1 MKPVSPSTDDE
12 GDDVRCLPC
21 EQRSRTDPPDKITL
35 AVAAL
40 SAPTRRSDD
49 SEDQQGPEE
58 SSEEHRAIRLMRS
71 PCGPTREE
79 VEQHNL
85 THAQFRSWC
94 PACVRGRGK
103 NSPHY
108 PVERDAEAIPIQSFD
123 YCFLGSGRSQLEE
136 ANAEAAG
143 LSPVLVMHDDA
154 TKAHSRMPFHTK
166 ELSMRPRT

>member
-1 MKPVSPSTDDE
+1 MRSHLFPAGSVKPVSPGTDDE
-12 GDDVRCLPC
+12 DDELRCLPC
-21 EQRSRTDPPDKITL
+21 EQRSRTDPPDKMTL
-35 AVAAL
+35 AVA
-40 SAPTRRSDD
+40 
-49 SEDQQGPEE
+49 EDQQGPED
-58 SSEEHRAIRLMRS
+58 SSEEHRAIRPMRS
-71 PCGPTREE
+71 PCEPTREE

-108 PVERDAEAIPIQSFD
+108 PVERDAEAIPIQSVD

-136 ANAEAAG
+136 ANAEAAV

-154 TKAHSRMPFHTK
+154 TKAPSRMPFHTK